1 MKKGYIRLLIFEFFV
16 LSILL
21 LNSFIC
27 NILPGYK
34 MILFLLLIIILF
46 WKLFGI
52 EKDRHRYVKDIIL
65 DTTIFLFTFFIL
77 YYLLGLLVGFTK
89 PDNYYNL
96 NSIKEYVIPAILF
109 VLFREY
115 LRYNITCKASGSK
128 ICIISSIIL
137 FIFLDITQTIQVT
150 NFNSGYEIL
159 TFLSFTVLP
168 SISSNIVLT
177 YITYK
182 VGYKPTI
189 LYSEVI
195 RLYRYLLPIIPNPS
209 PYIYSI
215 IMLILPIVLGF
226 RVYYF
231 YKKERDEEI
240 SREYNKKR
248 FRGLFILLIP
258 IIVMVYFVSGYF
270 RFHAVA
276 VGSGSMSPNI
286 YKGDVVIIDTK
297 KIDFDNLKEGQVIA
311 FRKNGI
317 LIVHRLVKKYEID
330 GEYVLYTKGDANEE
344 IDNFTTSE
352 SEVYGVV
359 NYSIPYIGLPT
370 VWFNKN

>member
-1 MKKGYIRLLIFEFFV
+1 MKKGYIRLLIFEFLV
-16 LSILL
+16 LVVLL
-21 LNSFIC
+21 LNSFVV

-34 MILFLLLIIILF
+34 MILFLLLITILF

-52 EKDRHRYVKDIIL
+52 EKDRHRYVKDILL
-65 DTTIFLFTFFIL
+65 DTIIFLFTFFIL

-96 NSIKEYVIPAILF
+96 NSIKDYIIPAVLF
-109 VLFREY
+109 VLFREF
-115 LRYNITCKASGSK
+115 LRYNISNKSIGSK
-128 ICIISSIIL
+128 TCITATIIL
-137 FIFLDITQTIQVT
+137 FIFLDITNAIRIT
-150 NFNSGYEIL
+150 NFNSSYELL
-159 TFLSFTVLP
+159 TFLSYTVLP

-177 YITYK
+177 YITIK

-215 IMLILPIVLGF
+215 IMLVLPTILGF
-226 RVYYF
+226 RIHSF
-231 YKKERDEEI
+231 YKKEKDEEI
-240 SREYNKKR
+240 ARNYNKKR
-248 FRGLFILLIP
+248 FKGLFLLIIP
-258 IIVMVYFVSGYF
+258 IIILVYFVSGYF

-276 VGSGSMSPNI
+276 VGSGSMTPNI
-286 YKGDVVIIDTK
+286 YKGDIVIIDK
-297 KIDFDNLKEGQVIA
+297 KFNFDDLKEGQVIA

-317 LIVHRLVKKYEID
+317 LIVHRLVKKYKID
-330 GEYVLYTKGDANEE
+330 GEYIMYTKGDANEDV
-344 IDNFTTSE
+344 DNFFTTE
-352 SEVYGVV
+352 KEVYGIV